1 MAGTVDAR
9 SILSRPANR
18 LFMRDVFMD
27 VWVEWVRPSVFE
39 CPNGIVFA
47 TCKQT
52 YGLNF
57 DKWPSQNRPGNF
69 GPGPAI

>member
-1 MAGTVDAR
+1 MADTADAR

-18 LFMRDVFMD
+18 LFKRDVFME

-39 CPNGIVFA
+39 RPNGIVFA
-47 TCKQT
+47 TCKQI
-52 YGLNF
+52 YVLNF
-57 DKWPSQNRPGNF
+57 DKCPPINRPRNF